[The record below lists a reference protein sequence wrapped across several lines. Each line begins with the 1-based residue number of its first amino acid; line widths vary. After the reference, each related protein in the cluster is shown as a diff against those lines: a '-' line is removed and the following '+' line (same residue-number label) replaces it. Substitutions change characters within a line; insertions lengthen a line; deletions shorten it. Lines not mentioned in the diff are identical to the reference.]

1 MELSQVDVT
10 SYKEKNPES
19 TEELK
24 EGQDLG
30 ELLYEEG
37 VRVLKLMPNW
47 EPAKDKDG
55 NVVRSR
61 FTLPIMFRLQG
72 QN

>member
-1 MELSQVDVT
+1 MELSQVDVV

-30 ELLYEEG
+30 ELLYEEA

-47 EPAKDKDG
+47 EPAKDKND

-61 FTLPIMFRLQG
+61 FVLPVVFRLQ
-72 QN
+72 